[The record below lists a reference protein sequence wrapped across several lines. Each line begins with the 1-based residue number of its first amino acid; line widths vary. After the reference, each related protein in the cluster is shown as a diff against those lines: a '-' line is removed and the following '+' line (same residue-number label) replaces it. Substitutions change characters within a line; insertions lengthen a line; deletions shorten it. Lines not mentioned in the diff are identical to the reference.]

1 MNQRNKRAL
10 LAIRDI
16 SWLAVLAVAGVAIAA
31 QIVVAQSTAPQTTP
45 RPLPSLTGGAILAH
59 LDAVI
64 GWYRDL
70 ATKSPDTG
78 QPSDEIYWTSAQTLA
93 AEAARLAFQSA
104 EAEAVVIS
112 EQTKKTT
119 AGQPAAGGPQNYSQ
133 MKARVAGTVADA
145 ESQIEDLNR
154 QIARSQGA
162 KRESLIAKR
171 EALQGEL
178 ELDRAVQQS
187 VEKLSSFEG
196 AGESTSD
203 LLANI
208 NQLKSSLPEVFGTA
222 KPASVPVSPQRQAS
236 PNTNTG
242 LFEQAVELYR
252 QIRAMHTLDQLSTQ
266 AWHVR
271 EAAEAVRLPLR
282 QAISATVQNGRDLA
296 NQSASNATQIE
307 SIHKQFQQII
317 GQFNQLAQ
325 AAVPL
330 AQEVV
335 VLDQAR
341 ADLSQWR
348 AAIGGEFGAVLAA
361 LLIRA
366 AAIAIA
372 LVLVFIV
379 SEAWRRFT
387 FRYVRDVRRRRQF
400 LIVRRFVVGFL
411 FALILILGFVSEFSS
426 LATFAGFMTAGI
438 AVSLQAVLLS
448 IAAYFFLV
456 GRYGISVGD
465 RISVSGVVGDVVD
478 IGLVRLYLM
487 ELAGTGVDFYP
498 TGRIVVF
505 SNSVLFQATTPLY
518 KQIPGTEFVWH
529 EVAVTLAPTGNYKL
543 VQEKILAAVNAV
555 WAKYRED
562 LERQHRAV
570 YQQIDFPLSAP
581 EPKPTLQFAPA
592 GLELQVRYPVNIRY
606 ASEVDDQLTRKLLDV
621 VSSDEQLRAS
631 VTGSPQIRSAVR
643 G

>member
-1 MNQRNKRAL
+1 MRN
-10 LAIRDI
+10 I
-16 SWLAVLAVAGVAIAA
+16 SWLALLAVAGAATAAHIA
-31 QIVVAQSTAPQTTP
+31 VGQSAAPETTP
-45 RPLPSLTGGAILAH
+45 PPLPSLAGDPILAH

-78 QPSDEIYWTSAQTLA
+78 LPSDEIYRTNAQTLA

-112 EQTKKTT
+112 EQTKKAT
-119 AGQPAAGGPQNYSQ
+119 AGQAAAGGPQNYSQ
-133 MKARVAGTVADA
+133 MKARVAGRIA
-145 ESQIEDLNR
+145 ETQSQIEDLTR

-162 KRESLIAKR
+162 KQGSLVAKR
-171 EALQGEL
+171 DALQGDL
-178 ELDRAVQQS
+178 ELDRAVEQS
-187 VEKLSSFEG
+187 VEKLSSFEW
-196 AGESTSD
+196 AGEGASD
-203 LLANI
+203 LLTNI
-208 NQLKSSLPEVFGTA
+208 NQLKSSLPEVFGTV
-222 KPASVPVSPQRQAS
+222 KQASVPVGPQKQAN
-236 PNTNTG
+236 PNTNAG
-242 LFEQAVELYR
+242 LLEQAVELYR

-271 EAAEAVRLPLR
+271 EAADAVHMPLR
-282 QAISATVQNGRDLA
+282 QAISATVQSGHELA
-296 NQSASNATQIE
+296 NQSAPNATQIE
-307 SIHKQFQQII
+307 SIHKQFQQIV

-341 ADLSQWR
+341 ADLTQWR
-348 AAIGGEFGAVLAA
+348 AAMQGEFGGILAA

-366 AAIAIA
+366 AAITLA
-372 LVLVFIV
+372 LAFVFIV
-379 SEAWRRFT
+379 SETWRRFT
-387 FRYVRDVRRRRQF
+387 FRYVRDARRRRQF

-411 FALILILGFVSEFSS
+411 FGLILILGFVSEFSS
-426 LATFAGFMTAGI
+426 LATFAGFITAGI

-487 ELAGTGVDFYP
+487 ELAGTGVDVYP

-529 EVAVTLAPTGNYKL
+529 EVAVTLAPTGDYKL

-562 LERQHRAV
+562 LERQHRTV
-570 YQQIDFPLSAP
+570 YQQIDFPVTAP
-581 EPKPTLQFAPA
+581 EPKPTLQFAQA
-592 GLELQVRYPVNIRY
+592 GLELQVRYPVNIRH
-606 ASEVDDQLTRKLLDV
+606 ASEVDDELTRKLFDV
-621 VSSDEQLRAS
+621 VSSDAQLKAS
-631 VTGSPQIRSAVR
+631 VTGSPQIRAAVR